1 VTPRAVTGFG
11 VASALGVG
19 REAFLA
25 SYPEA
30 GRASGGDRRVET
42 FDVSP
47 YAKTTVARVAEVP
60 DFDATKHLGDKG
72 LRSLDRLAKLLVV
85 ASRLALH
92 DAGLKRAGA
101 WTPAPLPWPE
111 RLGVVVSNAYGSL
124 EAITELD
131 RVAVLEDARY
141 INPSRFPLTVSNS
154 AAGYVSIW
162 EDLRAVNVSVS
173 DGNCGALDA
182 VACADVLLDQ
192 ARADV
197 LLVGGAEA
205 MSEALFLAFHRL
217 GALGS
222 GSSTEGPCLG
232 EGAALLALERSSA
245 AAARSA
251 SVLAEVIGYGTS
263 FAPPE
268 REGAL
273 VHATPVALEAAI
285 GGALAD
291 AGIEPRDVDLVVS
304 GVSGLRVFDEAE
316 LLAIERTVGDHATV
330 VAPKLVLGE
339 TLGAGGAMGML
350 AAIAHLQA
358 ASPSSGS
365 SSSRGSSG
373 SPSNGTGSSRG
384 SSGSPSNATWVRG
397 PVRTVVRTALVT
409 SVGYY
414 GNASALVM
422 RAASR

>member
-1 VTPRAVTGFG
+1 MTPRAVTGVG

-19 REAFLA
+19 REAFFA
-25 SYPEA
+25 SYPEG
-30 GRASGGDRRVET
+30 GRGDDEDRRIET
-42 FDVSP
+42 FDASP
-47 YAKTTVARVAEVP
+47 YPRTRMAEVP
-60 DFDATKHLGDKG
+60 AFDATKHLGDKG

-92 DAGLKRAGA
+92 DAGLKREGA
-101 WTPAPLPWPE
+101 WTPASRSWPE
-111 RLGVVVSNAYGSL
+111 RTGIVVSNAYGSL

-192 ARADV
+192 ARADA

-217 GALGS
+217 GAMGS
-222 GSSTEGPCLG
+222 GSTSADGPFLG
-232 EGAALLALERSSA
+232 EGAAILTLERTGA
-245 AAARSA
+245 ATARAAT
-251 SVLAEVIGYGTS
+251 VLAEGTGYGTS
-263 FAPPE
+263 FAAPE

-273 VHATPVALEAAI
+273 VHATPVALEQAI
-285 GGALAD
+285 AGALAD
-291 AGIEPRDVDLVVS
+291 AGIGPRDVDVVVS
-304 GVSGLRVFDEAE
+304 GVSGQRVFDEAE
-316 LLAIERTVGDHATV
+316 LLAIERTLGGDVAV
-330 VAPKLVLGE
+330 FAPKLVLGE

-350 AAIAHLQA
+350 AAIAHLRAEAAPAAPA
-358 ASPSSGS
+358 ASA
-365 SSSRGSSG
+365 SRR
-373 SPSNGTGSSRG
+373 PR
-384 SSGSPSNATWVRG
+384 AWVRG
-397 PVRTVVRTALVT
+397 ALRSATRVAVVT

-422 RAASR
+422 RGASR